1 MRTEDWLELMDG
13 PTVSATTI
21 PQPALWHAQRI
32 AAEELR
38 SGESVLL
45 ALVSLG
51 DGFPGNVDPTAIYRV
66 VASLRLVGFD
76 EEARAIAVEAALAAG
91 V

>member
-1 MRTEDWLELMDG
+1 VDRRPWR
-13 PTVSATTI
+13 A
-21 PQPALWHAQRI
+21 RI